1 MHVRDGHRPGRGR
14 PGRGSGPRSPG
25 RRGARR
31 LRLRHGRGG
40 DRPERRG
47 RGRGD
52 RPGPHR
58 RPRPARLLQP
68 GHLRRR
74 PPRPGRHRPRRPRP
88 GAPGRGHRAGG
99 RRDDLG
105 GPQPARRH
113 RPRGGPRPGSPGT
126 GGLRAALRVW
136 REPRT
141 LAIGA
146 IALGMALAEG
156 TANDWL
162 PLIAVDGY
170 DLSSAS
176 GAFLYS
182 FFGASMAV
190 GRFAGGTLL
199 DRFGRTRVMVAS
211 AGLAVVGIG
220 LVSLAPNVPLG
231 ALGVFLWGL
240 GASLGFPVALSAAGD
255 DPVDSARRV
264 SAVATAG
271 YTAFLVGP
279 PLLGFVGEHVGL
291 RSAILVALVLVAL
304 SSLFAR
310 SVDKPQPA

>member
-1 MHVRDGHRPGRGR
+1 MGAAEIAQNVEGVAVETDLARTVVPGLHGCFSLGICGGGLLGLAATALGVPVLAHLGAVTALVAAATVWVALNLPAATGR
-14 PGRGSGPRSPG
+14 EE
-25 RRGARR
+25 A
-31 LRLRHGRGG
+31 
-40 DRPERRG
+40 
-47 RGRGD
+47 
-52 RPGPHR
+52 
-58 RPRPARLLQP
+58 PA
-68 GHLRRR
+68 
-74 PPRPGRHRPRRPRP
+74 
-88 GAPGRGHRAGG
+88 
-99 RRDDLG
+99 
-105 GPQPARRH
+105 
-113 RPRGGPRPGSPGT
+113 PGSPGT